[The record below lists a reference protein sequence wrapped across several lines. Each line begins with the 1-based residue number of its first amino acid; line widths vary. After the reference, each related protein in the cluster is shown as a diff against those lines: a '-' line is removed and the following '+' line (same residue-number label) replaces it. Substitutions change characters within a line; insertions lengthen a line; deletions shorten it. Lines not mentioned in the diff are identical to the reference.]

1 MTMIMIIVKQF
12 AKRPLWLAYQ
22 QATKPLEL
30 LRQEA
35 TFSDLVLVVAIE
47 QEEEA
52 TEGGKQQQVQTLSLE
67 LHRMEAAT

>member
-1 MTMIMIIVKQF
+1 LQ
-12 AKRPLWLAYQ
+12 
-22 QATKPLEL
+22 L

-35 TFSDLVLVVAIE
+35 TLSDLVLVVATE